1 MYMPSQSASTSLVT
15 IVHTPHSS
23 RCSSFRLGL
32 VRRACVGLILRTLR
46 QLFGRLVRRRGQS
59 ALTHLAHEDLALV
72 HADVGLRN
80 DRYQLVSLAAG
91 DLAREA
97 KVDWHSDLVHL
108 LALYCEGVQAR
119 GHHGAS
125 LYLAARAA
133 YHHPVAVLH
142 TALPGELRA

>member
-59 ALTHLAHEDLALV
+59 AFTHLAHEDFALV
-72 HADVGLRN
+72 HADVWLGD
-80 DRYQLVSLAAG
+80 DRYQLVSLAARH
-91 DLAREA
+91 LAREA
-97 KVDWHSDLVHL
+97 KVDGHPDLVHL
-108 LALYCEGVQAR
+108 LPLYGEGVQAR
-119 GHHGAS
+119 GHHSAGF
-125 LYLAARAA
+125 YL
-133 YHHPVAVLH
+133 
-142 TALPGELRA
+142 